1 MVQPLRK
8 TGIAFAILILT
19 ALPAVGQQ
27 REDPSQLATE
37 GLSKM
42 VQALEALMRSIPQYE
57 KPEINENGDIII
69 RRKRPSGPHRLP
81 KPNENTGPDK
91 EKAI

>member
-1 MVQPLRK
+1 MIQPLRN
-8 TGIAFAILILT
+8 TGVALAILILT

-27 REDPSQLATE
+27 REDPSQLANE

-69 RRKRPSGPHRLP
+69 RRKRPSAPHRLP
-81 KPNENTGPDK
+81 KPD
-91 EKAI
+91 EKAAPDTEKSI